1 MPDRPIDDLREWVD
15 YMREIGVRELRVPPV
30 RPSVAARQVAGTRRP
45 APDPGPP
52 AAVRPKSPAPRPRA
66 AAPGKPSTEQAVL
79 ENGVPFDE
87 SPPAD
92 RAARLAEIRADLG
105 ECTRCKLHQGRK
117 NVVFGVGNPG
127 ARLMFVGEGP
137 GADEDEQGEPF
148 VGRAGKKLTE
158 MIEAIGLS
166 REEVYIANIVKCRPP
181 GNRDPEKDE
190 IETCT
195 PFLSNQIEAIRPRV
209 IVTLGSPATKH
220 LLATKVGITR
230 LRGHWH
236 SFCGIPVMPTFHP
249 AYLLRSYTP
258 ANRRMVWED
267 LKAARARVGESE

>member
-1 MPDRPIDDLREWVD
+1 M
-15 YMREIGVRELRVPPV
+15 
-30 RPSVAARQVAGTRRP
+30 
-45 APDPGPP
+45 
-52 AAVRPKSPAPRPRA
+52 RPKSPAPRPRA
-66 AAPGKPSTEQAVL
+66 AAPGKPSTKEAAL

-105 ECTRCKLHQGRK
+105 ECSRCKLQEGRK

-158 MIEAIGLS
+158 MIQAIGLS

-195 PFLSNQIEAIRPRV
+195 PFLRDQIEAIRPGV